1 MILFIAGM
9 VVGGFLSLLLYDMC
23 LVGSEERDRR
33 RRRGP

>member
-1 MILFIAGM
+1 MIMFIAGM
-9 VVGGFLSLLLYDMC
+9 VVGGILSLLLYGMC